1 MSVESLEFWKN
12 LFEITGVVLL
22 LLTFIAGAGVVGFSR
37 KLNAVQAEQLLQ
49 FDKGLT
55 DAKLELGKQQERA
68 SNADA
73 RVAGLEQ
80 DVAAAKTEMAKQQT
94 RAATAERDLLELQER
109 LKPRKLTDKQST
121 DFVAILSKLPNTKL
135 KFGHTWAGG
144 DEAFNL
150 LQQLLGLFKAANWD
164 VPKQTSETSN
174 HLDIQVIGVALLIP
188 GPEGSDVRKP
198 EPVTLI
204 QLNTA
209 QTTIQAAFKTVGID
223 LQFQKW
229 FHTADGVP
237 ELVIGSKP
245 NP

>member
-80 DVAAAKTEMAKQQT
+80 KWLNNKL
-94 RAATAERDLLELQER
+94 ERQPQNE
-109 LKPRKLTDKQST
+109 TCSN
-121 DFVAILSKLPNTKL
+121 SKS
-135 KFGHTWAGG
+135 A
-144 DEAFNL
+144 
-150 LQQLLGLFKAANWD
+150 
-164 VPKQTSETSN
+164 
-174 HLDIQVIGVALLIP
+174 
-188 GPEGSDVRKP
+188 
-198 EPVTLI
+198 
-204 QLNTA
+204 
-209 QTTIQAAFKTVGID
+209 
-223 LQFQKW
+223 
-229 FHTADGVP
+229 
-237 ELVIGSKP
+237 
-245 NP
+245 